1 MTRPALLRIP
11 MLAVLA
17 LPAAV
22 GLWGQ
27 APRPVP
33 SESAREWS
41 PESAPV
47 PPGSVRL
54 RVRFLPPSGAER
66 PAAPGGAPV
75 LAADGKPA
83 LRLETVS
90 RSDSAPP
97 VHRSR
102 RLAPGLLL
110 AVACDAAGAECWRGL
125 VRDPRPL
132 RVEATGDPGRL
143 SLREGLRDDAATD
156 VVLPGDCPVRR
167 LEIFAPLWDGT
178 EHRPSLLG
186 SVGVPRAP

>member
-1 MTRPALLRIP
+1 MTRHALLRIP
-11 MLAVLA
+11 VLVA
-17 LPAAV
+17 LTLPAAV

-33 SESAREWS
+33 SEIAREWS
-41 PESAPV
+41 PEIAPAS
-47 PPGSVRL
+47 PGSLRL
-54 RVRFLPPSGAER
+54 RVRFLLPSGADP
-66 PAAPGGAPV
+66 PAAAGGVPA

-90 RSDSAPP
+90 RSGSAPP

-102 RLAPGLLL
+102 RLAPGLLR
-110 AVACDAAGAECWRGL
+110 VVGFDADGAECWRGL

-143 SLREGLRDDAATD
+143 SLREGLGDDAVAD
-156 VVLPGDCPVRR
+156 VVLPGDCPVHR
-167 LEIFAPLWDGT
+167 LEIYAPRWDGT
-178 EHRPSLLG
+178 EHRPFLLG
-186 SVGVPRAP
+186 WVEVPRVP